1 MKNSRGIKFVLILFL
16 AAANLVTHSFWQ
28 TAKTAIPSFYQ
39 DNKAPVLSAIE
50 TTPLQYKESDAP
62 KTITLKIKVTD
73 QDDVNLT
80 SAVVAISDNYQGGA
94 DILSYTNNNGI
105 SGTWDNVT
113 GILTLSGTSSVAN
126 YQTALRS
133 IRYFNSSDNP
143 STLTRTVSFTVNDG
157 YLNSLTLTRSIIVTA
172 VNDIPVLYGIE
183 TAPLQYTENEEAA
196 VITGSLMITDPD
208 DANIESA
215 VVRISDNYRIG
226 QDILAFSDGNGIKG
240 SWSSLTG
247 ILTLTGTS
255 SLINY
260 REALRSVTYQ
270 NSSDAPSTQTREV
283 SFIVNDGNAL
293 SRAIIREI
301 TLMAVNDVPVL
312 GEIEVTPL
320 MYTENEAAKAIT
332 TTLRVKDADDLNLAS
347 ATVSISLNY
356 QSGGD
361 ILSFTNANGI
371 SGTWN
376 NVSGILNLTGKSSVA
391 NYQAA
396 LRRITYRNTSGNMS
410 VLTRT
415 VSFTVNDGN
424 ASGTAVSR
432 QIVFKTLNDPP
443 KAVSV
448 TLNGITQT
456 GCEVAGAYVYVDTE
470 GDPEGASTFRWYR
483 ADDNTG
489 TGEVPIPD
497 AMGRTYT
504 LVAADAGKFISFEVT
519 PAATS
524 GSTPGIAVK
533 SERKRVV
540 TFPEEWKINPPD
552 FIYNGL
558 VTAKV
563 FIEGIAVESGFLAA
577 FSGEECRGIAVPVYY
592 TPSGHYVF
600 ELKCYSNLLTGDVL
614 TFRYYSIME
623 DRIYNLDR
631 SVDFEPDINV
641 GTIEFPFKMNNGTLY
656 TVTFQEGWNWFSVNT
671 LLDNMTLNFILSSAI
686 TNGDYIKDQS
696 SSSTYYSGF
705 GWFGSLIDIKPD
717 KLYKINVQNGTIAE
731 FTGRPVGV
739 NASGIPVLSGWNW
752 IGYLPQK
759 SMPTGTALSSLSL
772 ADLDYL
778 KSQRNSATYYSGYGW
793 FGSLTFMEPGVGYM
807 LKLADPGTLVYP
819 DPGKS
824 RSESLLQYNEPSL
837 NPSDFE
843 FNGEIMA
850 TVLIDGVTKG
860 SEEDRLYAFVNDEIR
875 GIARGLYFSAKDVW
889 VYSLLIYSNQPQGEI
904 VTFKYFNAEKNEYYI
919 CRETTTF
926 CNDMIIG
933 NALNP
938 VRLNFS
944 SPDSNAW
951 ESIGRRIDMFA
962 YPNPFERSINI
973 EYTIPE
979 SSHVNISVCYTN
991 GNPVCM
997 LLDKDLESGHY
1008 LIKWVSG
1015 SEPGG
1020 IYFIRLQAGYKLK
1033 VHKVILMP

>member
-1 MKNSRGIKFVLILFL
+1 M
-16 AAANLVTHSFWQ
+16 
-28 TAKTAIPSFYQ
+28 
-39 DNKAPVLSAIE
+39 
-50 TTPLQYKESDAP
+50 QYTEGEAP

-73 QDDVNLT
+73 QDDVNLK
-80 SAVVAISDNYQGGA
+80 SATVAISGSYQSGA
-94 DILSYTNNNGI
+94 DILSFTSNNGI
-105 SGTWDNVT
+105 TGTWDDVT

-126 YQTALRS
+126 YQAALRS
-133 IRYFNSSDNP
+133 IRYFNSGDNP
-143 STLTRTVSFTVNDG
+143 STLLRTVSFTVNDG
-157 YLNSLTLTRSIIVTA
+157 HLNSNTLTRSITVTA
-172 VNDIPVLYGIE
+172 VNDIPVVYGIE
-183 TAPLQYTENEEAA
+183 TAPLQYTENDEAA

-208 DANIESA
+208 DVNIESA
-215 VVRISDNYRIG
+215 VIRISDNYKIG

-270 NSSDAPSTQTREV
+270 NNSDTPSTQTREV

-293 SRAIIREI
+293 SRAVIREI
-301 TLMAVNDVPVL
+301 TLIAVNDVPVL

-320 MYTENEAAKAIT
+320 VYTENEAAKAIT
-332 TTLRVKDADDLNLAS
+332 ATIRATDADDLNLES
-347 ATVSISLNY
+347 AVVSISLNY

-376 NVSGILNLTGKSSVA
+376 SGSGIMNLTGKSSVA

-415 VSFTVNDGN
+415 VSVTVNDGK
-424 ASGTAVSR
+424 ASATTVER

-443 KAVSV
+443 MAVSV
-448 TLNGITQT
+448 NLNGIKQT
-456 GCEVAGAYVYVDTE
+456 GCELTGTYVYVDKE

-483 ADDNTG
+483 ADDNVG
-489 TGEVPIPD
+489 TGEVIIPD
-497 AMGRTYT
+497 ATAKTYT
-504 LVAADAGKFISFEVT
+504 LAAADAGKFISFEVT

-533 SERKRVV
+533 SERNLVV
-540 TFPEEWKINPPD
+540 TYPEGWKINPSD

-558 VTAKV
+558 VTAQV

-592 TPSGHYVF
+592 NPSGHYVF
-600 ELKCYSNLLTGDVL
+600 ELKCYSNMLTGDVM
-614 TFRYYSIME
+614 TFRYYSIKE
-623 DRIYNLDR
+623 DSIYNLDR
-631 SVDFEPDINV
+631 SVDFEPDINAGTV
-641 GTIEFPFKMNNGTLY
+641 GFPFKMNNGTLY
-656 TVTFQEGWNWFSVNT
+656 TFSFQKGWNWFSVNT
-671 LLDNMTLNFILSSAI
+671 LLDNMTLNFILSSAN

-696 SSSTYYSGF
+696 NSSTYYSGY
-705 GWFGSLIDIKPD
+705 GWFGSLIGIKPD

-731 FTGRPVGV
+731 FTGRPVDV
-739 NASGIPVLSGWNW
+739 YTSDIPVVSGWNW
-752 IGYLPQK
+752 IGYMPQK
-759 SMPTGTALSSLSL
+759 SMPAGTALSSLSL

-793 FGSLTFMEPGVGYM
+793 FGSLTSMEPGVGYM
-807 LKLADPGTLVYP
+807 LRLANSGTLVYP

-824 RSESLLQYNEPSL
+824 GSESLLQYNEPL
-837 NPSDFE
+837 FNPADFE

-850 TVLIDGVTKG
+850 TVLIDGIMKG

-875 GIARGLYFSAKDVW
+875 GITRGLYFGAKDVW

-904 VTFKYFNAEKNEYYI
+904 VTFKYFDAEKNEYYI
-919 CRETTTF
+919 CSETITF
-926 CNDMIIG
+926 SNDMIIG

-944 SPDSNAW
+944 SPDSNAL
-951 ESIGRRIDMFA
+951 ESSGRSIEMFT

-973 EYTIPE
+973 EYKIPE
-979 SSHVNISVCYTN
+979 SSHVNISVCDTY

-1020 IYFIRLQAGYKLK
+1020 IYFIRLLAGYKLK